1 MGAARR
7 EVEYIGGFS
16 MLRGYR
22 IRSIAGGGISRWY
35 VCKDSPE
42 CVCEYTHGVVW
53 EDSLVYPVT
62 RVSMPEGCL
71 WL

>member
-22 IRSIAGGGISRWY
+22 IRSIDGG
-35 VCKDSPE
+35 
-42 CVCEYTHGVVW
+42 
-53 EDSLVYPVT
+53 VYPGGT
-62 RVSMPEGCL
+62 SVSIVLSVYVSIPTVL
-71 WL
+71 YWRIA